1 MTCTR
6 TRLIVNKLQVN
17 ALFSYIE
24 IIILFNNLGTIKKNA
39 MGKNLF
45 RWEKKVIEIGF
56 ILIAF

>member
-24 IIILFNNLGTIKKNA
+24 IIILFNNLGTIKKNV
-39 MGKNLF
+39 MGKNQF
-45 RWEKKVIEIGF
+45 R
-56 ILIAF
+56 